1 MNIEEVIALIKT
13 RLAPSVMRSLLATH
27 NTQVI
32 NVGNTYISVEG
43 KASGNFRIQT
53 RAAGEIQLFVLGM
66 RQFEEHPLKV
76 NQWK

>member
-13 RLAPSVMRSLLATH
+13 RLAPSVMRSLLVTH

-43 KASGNFRIQT
+43 RVSGNFRIQT
-53 RAAGEIQLFVLGM
+53 RAAGEMQLFILCMG
-66 RQFEEHPLKV
+66 QFEEHPLKV